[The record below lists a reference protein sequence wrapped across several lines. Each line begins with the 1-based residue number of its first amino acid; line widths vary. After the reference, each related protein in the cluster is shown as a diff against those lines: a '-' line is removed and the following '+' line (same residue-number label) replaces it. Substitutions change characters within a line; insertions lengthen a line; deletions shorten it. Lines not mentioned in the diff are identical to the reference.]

1 MMLQQGQTFL
11 LSIKQV
17 IDQQKLYDRVK
28 QDKRQTITT
37 LVENIENNNYYQH

>member
-1 MMLQQGQTFL
+1 MMIQQGQTFL

-37 LVENIENNNYYQH
+37 LVENIENNNYDQH